1 MRGGR
6 MRNGADGSARRGW
19 AGRGGVALLLFLAPF
34 AAARAQFDAPA
45 VTPRDAVPPVA
56 TPSSPAVRPGVSLP
70 GASGGGGP
78 AGLDRDA
85 PVTFTADAVEYDRDR
100 GVVSARGKV
109 EAWQGERVLRADEF
123 TYNRNTGVATARGN
137 VQLLEPDGQVLFADS
152 VELKDRFRDGV
163 LSGVRALLAANGRLA
178 ANGAQRTGGTVNE
191 LSRAVYSSCDLC
203 PDDPTAPPLWQ
214 LQARR
219 AVQDKNEGR
228 ISYRDATLRFGGVPA
243 FYAPYFSHPDPSSPR
258 ASGFLFPTLG
268 ITRFLGAFV
277 ETPYFWAID
286 NSADLTIVP
295 LFSSRQYPN
304 LGLELRK
311 VFNFGQITA
320 DASIGS
326 LSGKDTEGSTGGGQ
340 EIAGHIF
347 ARGRFTIDEHW
358 RAGFDIN
365 RASSETYLRTF
376 RYEYR
381 RVLTSQA
388 YVEGFWGTE
397 GFARFD
403 SRAYQGLR
411 NTDDTRQL
419 PYVLPNLFYE
429 YAPRTPVLGGQVT
442 ADVGALGI
450 WRDIGSATRRLA
462 TRVTWTRPEIGPV
475 GDVWTFRVQGD
486 ALGYSSYGQQ
496 EPPTN
501 LPDAN
506 GTRGVGN
513 IRAAI
518 DWRMPL
524 VRSAGA
530 WGSQTIEPRVQFVTG
545 PRQGP
550 QSRIPNEDS
559 IDFEFTD
566 ANLFAL
572 NRFTGR
578 DRQEGGS
585 RVDYALRAAWDFPNG
600 GGVEGLVG
608 GSRRF
613 SDNSF
618 NPYPGS
624 GLEGRQSD
632 YVTRLRVAPVS
643 WFETIGRVRVDDQN
657 LLERR
662 LVDTVANL
670 SLGRVTLSAGYLW
683 SPPLPYLQPSR
694 KRDEVGAGFTARIG
708 ENWRIAVSGKYDLG
722 IDRPVLIQG
731 AVGYEDECF
740 IIEGRFIKRF
750 AEDPATQN
758 LYPANTVVLFRVGFK
773 TLGDYFFRAI

>member
-1 MRGGR
+1 MT
-6 MRNGADGSARRGW
+6 DGSDGSSRGGW
-19 AGRGGVALLLFLAPF
+19 AGRGAVALLLSLVPI

-45 VTPRDAVPPVA
+45 LTPRDAVPPVA
-56 TPSSPAVRPGVSLP
+56 APPSSAVRPGVSLP
-70 GASGGGGP
+70 GASGGGGGSP
-78 AGLDRDA
+78 GLDRDA
-85 PVTFTADAVEYDRDR
+85 PVTFTADSVEYDRDR
-100 GVVSARGKV
+100 GLVTARGKV

-137 VQLLEPDGQVLFADS
+137 VQLLEPDGQVLFAEFGGAEGP
-152 VELKDRFRDGV
+152 VPGRRADRGARPAG
-163 LSGVRALLAANGRLA
+163 GERPARGQRRAAHRRHGQRAVARRLLLLRPLPRRPDAAAALAAPGAARGAGQERGAHLLPRRHLA
-178 ANGAQRTGGTVNE
+178 H
-191 LSRAVYSSCDLC
+191 L
-203 PDDPTAPPLWQ
+203 
-214 LQARR
+214 
-219 AVQDKNEGR
+219 
-228 ISYRDATLRFGGVPA
+228 GGVPT

-286 NSADLTIVP
+286 NSADLTVVP
-295 LFSSRQYPN
+295 LFSTRQYPN
-304 LGLELRK
+304 LGLEFRK

-326 LSGKDTEGSTGGGQ
+326 LDGKDTEGSTGGGQ
-340 EIAGHIF
+340 ELAGHIF

-450 WRDIGSATRRLA
+450 WRDIGSGTKRLA
-462 TRVTWTRPEIGPV
+462 TRVGWTRPEIGPI

-496 EPPTN
+496 EPPSN

-550 QSRIPNEDS
+550 QERIPNEDS

-613 SDNSF
+613 SDNGFS
-618 NPYPGS
+618 PYPGS

-670 SLGRVTLSAGYLW
+670 SLGPVTLSAGYLW
-683 SPPLPYLQPSR
+683 SPPLPYLTPAR
-694 KRDEVGAGFTARIG
+694 TRDEVGAGFTARIG
-708 ENWRIAVSGKYDLG
+708 ENWRIAVSGKYDLKLE
-722 IDRPVLIQG
+722 RAVLVQG
-731 AVGYEDECF
+731 AIGYEDECF
-740 IIEGRFIKRF
+740 ILESRFIKRF